1 MTGMQAPRLVQS
13 NVPMNALTAAAPHL
27 SPAAMKTARANT
39 AKPAAKAVMT
49 GMQAPRLVQNNARRC
64 PATAIAVV
72 SGQEPNLTAAAGRE
86 RFVMFRI

>member
-1 MTGMQAPRLVQS
+1 MNVLTATAPHLSPVVMKTAPVNTAKPAAKAAMTGMQAPRLAQS
-13 NVPMNALTAAAPHL
+13 
-27 SPAAMKTARANT
+27 
-39 AKPAAKAVMT
+39 
-49 GMQAPRLVQNNARRC
+49 NARRC